1 MSEET
6 TNTGAGSEQTTGSSS
21 ETQQPTGAG
30 SEKTFT
36 QAELD
41 RIVGERLA
49 RERAKAPSEDE
60 LKGYRDWKAS
70 AGLPSAQHWSQPRK
84 ERDEAAQ
91 QTEAEKA
98 AARETEMARIKNEAE
113 TLRRENAVIRA
124 GVSADDADYV
134 MFKVGKME
142 GDFEANL
149 KTFLESDKR
158 FSEPKTKT
166 VPGTEH
172 KSSKPDDSIK
182 LTDRE
187 RAVMGLPPL
196 TRG

>member
-21 ETQQPTGAG
+21 ETQQQTGAG

-70 AGLPSAQHWSQPRK
+70 
-84 ERDEAAQ
+84 Q

-113 TLRRENAVIRA
+113 ALRRENAVIRA
-124 GVSADDADYV
+124 GVSAGDADYV

>member
-6 TNTGAGSEQTTGSSS
+6 TNTGAGSEQTTGANP
-21 ETQQPTGAG
+21 ETQATPETA
-30 SEKTFT
+30 EKTFT
-36 QAELD
+36 QTDVD

-49 RERAKAPSEDE
+49 RERAKVPSEEE

-70 AGLPSAQHWSQPRK
+70 AGLPSAQHWPQPRK
-84 ERDEAAQ
+84 ERGEAAQ

-98 AARETEMARIKNEAE
+98 AARETELTRIRNEAE
-113 TLRRENAVIRA
+113 ALRRENAVIRA

-134 MFKVGKME
+134 MFKVGKMD

-158 FSEPKTKT
+158 FTEPKTKT

-196 TRG
+196 SRG

>member
-1 MSEET
+1 MSEEI
-6 TNTGAGSEQTTGSSS
+6 TNPGANPEPQTPP
-21 ETQQPTGAG
+21 ETA
-30 SEKTFT
+30 EKTFT
-36 QAELD
+36 QTDVD

-49 RERAKAPSEDE
+49 LERAKVPSEDE

-70 AGLPSAQHWSQPRK
+70 AGLPSAQHWSQLRK

-98 AARETEMARIKNEAE
+98 AKQEAE
-113 TLRRENAVIRA
+113 LTRIRNEFEALRRENAVIRA

-158 FSEPKTKT
+158 FTEPKTKT

-172 KSSKPDDSIK
+172 KSSKPDDSRK

-196 TRG
+196 NRG

>member
-1 MSEET
+1 MSEEI
-6 TNTGAGSEQTTGSSS
+6 TNPGAGSKQTTGANPEPQTPP
-21 ETQQPTGAG
+21 ETA
-30 SEKTFT
+30 EKTFT
-36 QAELD
+36 QTDVD

-49 RERAKAPSEDE
+49 LERAKVPSEDE

-98 AARETEMARIKNEAE
+98 AKQEAE
-113 TLRRENAVIRA
+113 LTRIRNEFEALRRENAVIRA

-149 KTFLESDKR
+149 KTFLESDTR
-158 FSEPKTKT
+158 FTEPTTKT

-172 KSSKPDDSIK
+172 KSSKPDDSMK

-196 TRG
+196 NRG

>member
-6 TNTGAGSEQTTGSSS
+6 MNTGANP
-21 ETQQPTGAG
+21 ETQATPETA
-30 SEKTFT
+30 EKTFT
-36 QAELD
+36 QTDVD

-49 RERAKAPSEDE
+49 RERAKVPSEDE

-70 AGLPSAQHWSQPRK
+70 
-84 ERDEAAQ
+84 Q

-98 AARETEMARIKNEAE
+98 AARETELTRIRNEAE
-113 TLRRENAVIRA
+113 ALRRENAVIRA

-134 MFKVGKME
+134 MFKVGKMD

-158 FSEPKTKT
+158 FTEPKTKT

-196 TRG
+196 SRG

>member
-6 TNTGAGSEQTTGSSS
+6 TNTGAGSEQTTGANP
-21 ETQQPTGAG
+21 ETQATPETA
-30 SEKTFT
+30 EKTFT
-36 QAELD
+36 QTDVD

-49 RERAKAPSEDE
+49 RERAKVPSEDE

-70 AGLPSAQHWSQPRK
+70 
-84 ERDEAAQ
+84 Q

-98 AARETEMARIKNEAE
+98 AARETELTRIRNEAE
-113 TLRRENAVIRA
+113 ALRRENAVIRA

-134 MFKVGKME
+134 MFKVGKMD

-158 FSEPKTKT
+158 FTEPKTKT

-196 TRG
+196 SRG